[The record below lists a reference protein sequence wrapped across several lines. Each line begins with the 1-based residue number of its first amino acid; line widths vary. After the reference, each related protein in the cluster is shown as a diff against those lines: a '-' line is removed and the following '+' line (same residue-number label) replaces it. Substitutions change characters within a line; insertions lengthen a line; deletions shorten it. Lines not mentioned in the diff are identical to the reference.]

1 MQCHDGLRRVAANP
15 SSTVHAVY
23 VANPFSATHA
33 AYMANPS
40 PSTYAIY
47 TEVGIRNAASDM
59 ADGLLGRGLLLI
71 GLLVFERWR

>member
-1 MQCHDGLRRVAANP
+1 MAANP

-23 VANPFSATHA
+23 VANPSSATHA

-40 PSTYAIY
+40 PSTHAIDA
-47 TEVGIRNAASDM
+47 EDGIRIAASVM

-71 GLLVFERWR
+71 DFLIFERWR